1 MFLRQLFRT
10 PLLLLSCCLCC
21 HAPQAFADVQTYE
34 KALPAKP
41 VVITSSDAAVAVGSY
56 AAVLKN
62 DLRSLTAQEVHS
74 LPSVFESVKET
85 IINYGFT
92 NAAIWIRFSVLNPS
106 GERCFLQVY
115 NAPLDTLDVY
125 IPRKD
130 GTFFHKRYGSDI
142 LGSREFSSTYPVLAL
157 EELDSANTE
166 PVTVYVRAVSFGV
179 MYLPVEIAGTQAVI
193 RSSLYY
199 QWFNAISFTVLIV
212 LVVYNFFIFLS
223 VRQFSYLLY
232 VLYGMAVALFFSYQ
246 KGYLFLLF
254 GEPFAC
260 WMYSIPAMPNI
271 LVSLPAALI
280 CLFAASF
287 LHTREILPRMHKI
300 LMVMILFFACNIALE
315 SLTGLGLARKA
326 LSFLVMIASITT
338 LICGIMAFRK
348 NYAPARYYLIGWGTW
363 LVATVM
369 YAMMVE
375 RLLPT
380 TRFIEIVLQ
389 LGASSEAV
397 LMSFALGDR
406 INLLRKALSQERQ
419 QYAVSERERE
429 LEHKRNTELAEA
441 NEQIKKQRDEIN
453 DYTLT
458 IEAANLELHQI
469 NDRLIAQQTL
479 LEHRATEIET
489 MNDQLQRQNN
499 QLHTLNEEKNEFL
512 GIAAHDLKNPLTGL
526 RGMLEILDVDDEL
539 PRDYRAKMLTVMRTS
554 VERMFEIVSKFLDV
568 NAIEQ
573 GVVIPNAEAF
583 VVMPLAQSVIGN
595 YALPAADK
603 HIRISVSG
611 DENAECYADK
621 HLTLQ
626 VLDNLV
632 SNAVKYSPFGA
643 TVRVHVRSDISSY
656 TDVLSHYK
664 DVAEGLQRKHT
675 FLLVQDEGP
684 GITPEDREKLFRKF
698 ARLSAKPTGG
708 EHSTGLG
715 LSIAKRLVDA
725 MQGHIWC
732 VSEPGKGATFAVAI
746 PARTEESFAPEVEG
760 VNIKR

>member
-1 MFLRQLFRT
+1 MCMPSLR
-10 PLLLLSCCLCC
+10 LLLAFVLFSLSLFASSFAETLLP
-21 HAPQAFADVQTYE
+21 APLA
-34 KALPAKP
+34 AKP
-41 VVITSSDAAVAVGSY
+41 VVLTNSDAAVPVGKY
-56 AAVLKN
+56 ATVLEN
-62 DLRSLTAQEVHS
+62 AQRSLTAEEAHS
-74 LPSVFESVKET
+74 LPSAFMPIKGA

-92 NAAIWIRFSVLNPS
+92 NSAIWVRFSVLNPS

-142 LGSREFSSTYPVLAL
+142 LGSREFSSTYPVIAL
-157 EELDSANTE
+157 EELDSATTE

-179 MYLPVEIAGTQAVI
+179 MYLPYEIAGTQAVI

-199 QWFNAISFTVLIV
+199 SWFNAISFTVLIV

-223 VRQFSYLLY
+223 VRQMSYLLY
-232 VLYGMAVALFFSYQ
+232 VLYGLAIALFFSYQ
-246 KGYLFLLF
+246 KGYVFLLF
-254 GEPFAC
+254 GDEFAC

-271 LVSLPAALI
+271 LVSLPATLI
-280 CLFAASF
+280 CLFAAAF
-287 LHTREILPRMHKI
+287 LHTHEILPKMHKA
-300 LMVMILFFACNIALE
+300 LMVIVVLFAFNIALE
-315 SLTGLGLARKA
+315 SLTGLGLARKT
-326 LSFLVMIASITT
+326 LSFLVMIASVTT
-338 LICGIMAFRK
+338 LISGIMALRK
-348 NYAPARYYLIGWGTW
+348 GYAPARYYLIGWGTW
-363 LVATVM
+363 LVATIM

-406 INLLRKALSQERQ
+406 INLLRKTLSTERQ
-419 QYAVSERERE
+419 QRAISERERE
-429 LEHKRNTELAEA
+429 LEHVRYNELEEA
-441 NEQIKKQRDEIN
+441 NAYIKKQRDEIN
-453 DYTLT
+453 DYTLN

-469 NDRLIAQQTL
+469 NDRLTTQQTL
-479 LEHRATEIET
+479 LEQRATEIEI
-489 MNDQLQRQNN
+489 MNDQLQHQNN

-526 RGMLEILDVDDEL
+526 RGMLEILDTDDDL
-539 PRDYRAKMLTVMRTS
+539 PRDYRNKMLTVMRHS

-573 GVVIPNAEAF
+573 GMIIPNSESF
-583 VVMPLAQSVIGN
+583 VLMPLAQSVVGN

-603 HIRISVSG
+603 HIRINVGG

-621 HLTLQ
+621 HLVLQ
-626 VLDNLV
+626 VLDNLI

-643 TVRVHVRSDISSY
+643 TVRVQVQTH
-656 TDVLSHYK
+656 LSEEFLLHSLFEN
-664 DVAEGLQRKHT
+664 DGETHQRYT
-675 FLLVQDEGP
+675 FLVVKDEGP
-684 GITPEDREKLFRKF
+684 GITEADHDKLFRKF

-715 LSIAKRLVDA
+715 LSIAKRLMDA
-725 MQGHIWC
+725 MKGHIWC
-732 VSEPGKGATFAVAI
+732 ASSELSKGATFVVAL
-746 PARTEESFAPEVEG
+746 PARDQ
-760 VNIKR
+760 

>member
-1 MFLRQLFRT
+1 MPSLR
-10 PLLLLSCCLCC
+10 LLLAFVLFSLSLFASFFAETLLS
-21 HAPQAFADVQTYE
+21 APLA
-34 KALPAKP
+34 AKP
-41 VVITSSDAAVAVGSY
+41 VVLTKSDAAVPVGKY
-56 AAVLKN
+56 AMVLEN
-62 DLRSLTAQEVHS
+62 AQRSLTAQEAPA
-74 LPSVFESVKET
+74 LPSAFAPIKGA

-92 NAAIWIRFSVLNPS
+92 NSAIWVRFSVLNPS

-142 LGSREFSSTYPVLAL
+142 LGSREFSSTYPVIAL
-157 EELDSANTE
+157 EELDSATTE

-179 MYLPVEIAGTQAVI
+179 MYLPYEIAGTQAVI

-199 QWFNAISFTVLIV
+199 SWFNAISFTVLIV

-223 VRQFSYLLY
+223 VRQMSYLLL
-232 VLYGMAVALFFSYQ
+232 LYGLAIALFFSYQ
-246 KGYLFLLF
+246 KGYVFLLF
-254 GEPFAC
+254 GDEIAC
-260 WMYSIPAMPNI
+260 WMYSISAMPNI
-271 LVSLPAALI
+271 LVSLPATLI
-280 CLFAASF
+280 CLFAAAF
-287 LHTREILPRMHKI
+287 LHTHEILPRMHKA
-300 LMVMILFFACNIALE
+300 LMVIVVLFAFNIALE
-315 SLTGLGLARKA
+315 SLTGLGLARKT
-326 LSFLVMIASITT
+326 LSFLVMIASVTT
-338 LICGIMAFRK
+338 LISGIMALRK
-348 NYAPARYYLIGWGTW
+348 GYAPARYYLIGWGTW
-363 LVATVM
+363 LVATIM

-406 INLLRKALSQERQ
+406 INLLRKTLSTERQ
-419 QYAVSERERE
+419 QRAISERERE
-429 LEHKRNTELAEA
+429 LEHVRYNELEEA
-441 NEQIKKQRDEIN
+441 NAYIKKQRDEIN
-453 DYTLT
+453 DYTLN

-469 NDRLIAQQTL
+469 NDRLTTQQTL
-479 LEHRATEIET
+479 LEQRATEIET
-489 MNDQLQRQNN
+489 MNDQLQHQNN

-526 RGMLEILDVDDEL
+526 RGMMEILDTDDDL
-539 PRDYRAKMLTVMRTS
+539 PRDYRSKMLTVMRQS

-573 GVVIPNAEAF
+573 GMIIPNSESF
-583 VVMPLAQSVIGN
+583 VLMPLAQSVVGN

-603 HIRISVSG
+603 HIRINVSG
-611 DENAECYADK
+611 DEGAECYADK

-626 VLDNLV
+626 VLDNLI

-643 TVRVHVRSDISSY
+643 SVRVQVLTELPVQLLAQSPHESVRE
-656 TDVLSHYK
+656 SHRRY
-664 DVAEGLQRKHT
+664 T
-675 FLLVQDEGP
+675 FLTVHDVGP
-684 GITPEDREKLFRKF
+684 GITEEDHEKLFRKF

-715 LSIAKRLVDA
+715 LSIAKRLMDA

-732 VSEPGKGATFAVAI
+732 VSEPGKGATFIIAL
-746 PARTEESFAPEVEG
+746 PLRT
-760 VNIKR
+760 N